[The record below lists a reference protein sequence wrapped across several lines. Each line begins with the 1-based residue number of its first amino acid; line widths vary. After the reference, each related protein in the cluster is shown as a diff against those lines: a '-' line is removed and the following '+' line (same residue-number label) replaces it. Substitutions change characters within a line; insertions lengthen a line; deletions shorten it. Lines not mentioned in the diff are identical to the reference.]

1 MIKIPYRREKDGR
14 IARLWYNMNER
25 SIKDGYPYSKGEVVS
40 KEDFLEFAKNS
51 KEYNEMYDAWKESNF
66 EYGLA
71 PTIDRI
77 NSKGPYSLENLQ
89 FLTFAENA
97 RKNHDRENY
106 KNITYGGVGMSGL
119 NKVAQFALENAGILN
134 SYEENERDIASCMKK
149 KAEEIKKGMDEFNA
163 ILSINNEKK
172 LEFGKNS
179 ENYSLLKAASFAI
192 KDEDVFKE
200 SSLCIYSLEAA
211 IENRF
216 NVIEK
221 IAEEKEISDE
231 AEKFLKI
238 AYLTI
243 AEAEIPE
250 EEKVKMLLIQDMSLL
265 PSIKLSYNLF
275 TERMETEEVKIAE
288 ENSSND
294 DSNIAINDSV
304 LNIIRQEMENGEE
317 IADGLAEDSEAGYNA
332 LPLPHKEKVDEIIN
346 RVKNN
351 GEIPEETIPE
361 AEETNEKR
369 KISSVLATLGLATA
383 GGIAGRS
390 GVLNSDKVRMDRS
403 DGAVAGAL
411 SGLAAGQVLDDINN
425 GKSSVEVLRE
435 AAYPISLE
443 GAEGAA
449 AGALIGYNI
458 PGKSSAEKIRNA
470 GLGALSGGMA
480 TEVLRRLF

>member
-97 RKNHDRENY
+97 RKNHDREKY

-134 SYEENERDIASCMKK
+134 SYEENKRDIDSCMNK
-149 KAEEIKKGMDEFNA
+149 KAEEIKRNLDEFNS
-163 ILSINNEKK
+163 ILSKNIEKK
-172 LEFGKNS
+172 LEFGKNA

-192 KDEDVFKE
+192 KDEEIFKE
-200 SSLCIYSLEAA
+200 SSLNKYNLEAA

-221 IAEEKEISDE
+221 LAEEREISEE
-231 AEKFLKI
+231 AEKFLKL

-243 AEAEIPE
+243 AETDFPE
-250 EEKVKMLLIQDMSLL
+250 DEKVKMLLIQDMSSL

-275 TERMETEEVKIAE
+275 SEKIETEETKIAE
-288 ENSSND
+288 DNSND
-294 DSNIAINDSV
+294 NCELAINDSV
-304 LNIIRQEMENGEE
+304 LNIIRQEMENGED
-317 IADGLAEDSEAGYNA
+317 IADGLAEDPETGYNA
-332 LPLPHKEKVDEIIN
+332 LPLPHKEKVDEIMS
-346 RVKNN
+346 RVKNKQD
-351 GEIPEETIPE
+351 EPQDIQPEK
-361 AEETNEKR
+361 EEDKS
-369 KISSVLATLGLATA
+369 KISSVLTTLGLATA
-383 GGIAGRS
+383 GGALGRS
-390 GVLNSDKVRMDRS
+390 GVLNGNKVRMDRS
-403 DGAVAGAL
+403 DGLAAGAL
-411 SGLAAGQVLDDINN
+411 SGMVAGQVLDDAYN
-425 GKSSVEVLRE
+425 GKSDIEVLRE

-449 AGALIGYNI
+449 AGALLGYNI

-470 GLGALSGGMA
+470 GLGALGGGMA